1 MTDTALD
8 LLERL
13 GDADWHA
20 GPSLSAALGV
30 SRTAVWKQVEA
41 LREAGLPIESD
52 TQRGYRLGRRI
63 ERLDARTIRSQLDSS
78 IDSAVDSAIDIRVL
92 GRCDSTNAE
101 LAGEGFAHRRAVLAE
116 WQQAGRGRRGRTWTA
131 PPGTSIA
138 LSFGYRFDVGLPRLG
153 ALSLVAGVAAA
164 RALAGLGAEGI
175 GLKWPNDL
183 VADGRKLGGL
193 LVELHGVVD
202 GPCDVVVGIGVN
214 VWMPPV
220 AARTIDQPWID
231 LCAIGPGPDRRNRI
245 ASALIES
252 LDAACARLQAEGF
265 GAMES
270 EWSEL
275 DVLRGRAVRVERG
288 DGTSID
294 GIVDGISERG
304 GLWVRAGNDAQRLE
318 FSAGE
323 VSLRGRE

>member
-13 GDADWHA
+13 GDADWHT

-30 SRTAVWKQVEA
+30 SRTAVWKQVET
-41 LREAGLPIESD
+41 LRDAGLPIESD
-52 TQRGYRLGRRI
+52 SHRGYRLERRI
-63 ERLDARTIRSQLDSS
+63 ERLDAPAIRSGLDP
-78 IDSAVDSAIDIRVL
+78 AIGVQVL

-101 LAGEGFAHRRAVLAE
+101 LAGDGFAHRCAVLAE
-116 WQQAGRGRRGRTWTA
+116 WQGAGRGRRGRSWTA

-138 LSFGYRFDVGLPRLG
+138 LSFAYRFDVGLPRLG

-164 RALAGLGAEGI
+164 RALAGLGVPGI

-183 VADGRKLGGL
+183 VAEGRKLGGL
-193 LVELHGVVD
+193 LVELQGVVD
-202 GPCDVVVGIGVN
+202 GPCDVVIGLGVN
-214 VWMPPV
+214 VWMPPG

-231 LCAIGPGPDRRNRI
+231 LCALGTGPERRNRV
-245 ASALIES
+245 ASALIGS
-252 LDAACARLQAEGF
+252 LDGACARLQAEGF
-265 GAMES
+265 GALKG
-270 EWSEL
+270 EWSDL
-275 DVLRGRAVRVERG
+275 DVLQGRAVRIERG

-294 GIVDGISERG
+294 GVADGISERG
-304 GLWVRAGNDAQRLE
+304 GLWVRVADGSGTQRQE

>member
-13 GDADWHA
+13 GDADWHT

-30 SRTAVWKQVEA
+30 SRTAVWKQVET

-52 TQRGYRLGRRI
+52 SHRGYRLERRI
-63 ERLDARTIRSQLDSS
+63 ERLDAPAIRRGLDP
-78 IDSAVDSAIDIRVL
+78 AIDVQVL
-92 GRCDSTNAE
+92 ERCDSTNAA
-101 LAGEGFAHRRAVLAE
+101 LAGDGFAHRRAVLAE
-116 WQQAGRGRRGRTWTA
+116 WQGAGRGRRGRSWTA

-164 RALAGLGAEGI
+164 RALTGLGVPGI

-193 LVELHGVVD
+193 LVELQGVVD
-202 GPCDVVVGIGVN
+202 GPCDVVVGLGVN
-214 VWMPPV
+214 VWMPPG
-220 AARTIDQPWID
+220 AARAIDQPWID
-231 LCAIGPGPDRRNRI
+231 LCTLGTGPERRNRV
-245 ASALIES
+245 ASALIEA
-252 LDAACARLQAEGF
+252 LDGACARLQNEGF
-265 GAMES
+265 GALKA
-270 EWSEL
+270 EWSDL
-275 DVLRGRAVRVERG
+275 DVLQGRAVRVERG

-294 GIVDGISERG
+294 GVADGISERG
-304 GLWVRAGNDAQRLE
+304 GLWVRVAGGAGMQRQE